1 MKPFALKNALEK
13 LRETNP
19 LVHCITNYVTVNDC
33 ANALL
38 ACGASPIMSDEP
50 EDVEDITTICNA
62 LVLNIGTL
70 NKHTIEGMHRAAAR
84 ASALG
89 HAIVLD
95 PVGAGASKLRT
106 NTAAE
111 LMQKYSVSVV
121 RGNMSE
127 IKALAAAL
135 DLNLESS
142 AGCEAEQGVVQ
153 DASTAA
159 EQCDAQSSAQGASDA
174 SSGAPSGGSTRG
186 VDVAEEDIVRSDNL
200 HASAQFACNFA
211 REAGCVVAITGPV
224 DIVANATAAYAVSN
238 GSALCARIT
247 GAGCML
253 SCTTAAYVAAN
264 PDCVL
269 EAVLAAVCA
278 HGVCGDIAQAR
289 VRAAGCGTDDAGGG
303 EVSGAKAGGASAGTA
318 SMNTAGAGT
327 ASMNAASAAGALN
340 PDFAPGSGSFRTFF
354 IDALYNLRDDV
365 LENRAR
371 TEKII

>member
-1 MKPFALKNALEK
+1 MEHFVLRKTLET
-13 LRETNP
+13 LRQTNP

-70 NKHTIEGMHRAAAR
+70 NKHSIEGMHRAASR

-111 LMQKYSVSVV
+111 LMKKYSVSVV

-142 AGCEAEQGVVQ
+142 AECGSV
-153 DASTAA
+153 
-159 EQCDAQSSAQGASDA
+159 QGASDA
-174 SSGAPSGGSTRG
+174 AAGAPSGGSTRG

-224 DIVANATAAYAVSN
+224 DIVANAAAAYAVSN

-303 EVSGAKAGGASAGTA
+303 EVSGAKAGGGEVSGAKA
-318 SMNTAGAGT
+318 NTAGAGT
-327 ASMNAASAAGALN
+327 ASINAAGAAGALN
-340 PDFAPGSGSFRTFF
+340 PEFAPGSGSFRTYF
-354 IDALYNLRDDV
+354 IDALYNLRGDV